1 MTPEEYI
8 EWIESL
14 EVQVF
19 TDELKETII
28 ENFENMLI

>member
-14 EVQVF
+14 EVQVL

>member
-1 MTPEEYI
+1 MTPDEYI

-14 EVQVF
+14 ETQVL

-28 ENFENMLI
+28 ENFENLLI